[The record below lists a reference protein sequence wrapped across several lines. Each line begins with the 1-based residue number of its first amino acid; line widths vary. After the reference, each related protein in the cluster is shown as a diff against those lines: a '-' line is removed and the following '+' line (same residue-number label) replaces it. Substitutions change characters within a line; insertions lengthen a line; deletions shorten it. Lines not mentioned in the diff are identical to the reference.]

1 MITFKELLG
10 NHTVAEVPISHQHN
24 LEELLVCVN
33 KFRADYGKPMRVTSP
48 YRSIQDHLRI
58 YAAKGITDQSKIPMK
73 SKHLFGLA
81 VDFADPDGSLYAWAK
96 AHEDKL
102 AEYGIWAE
110 LDTKGWLH
118 CQCVPYGSFTEG
130 KSRFFKP

>member
-10 NHTVAEVPISHQHN
+10 NNSIVDVDTNIQHN
-24 LEELLVCVN
+24 LEDLLKASN
-33 KFRADYGKPMRVTSP
+33 KLRAEWGKPMTVTSGL
-48 YRSIQDHLRI
+48 RSMVEHLRI
-58 YAAKGITDQSKIPMK
+58 YSQKGVTDKSKIPMK
-73 SKHLFGLA
+73 SKHLSGLA

-102 AEYGIWAE
+102 AEWGIWCE

-118 CQCVPYGSFTEG
+118 CQCVPYGSYTEG